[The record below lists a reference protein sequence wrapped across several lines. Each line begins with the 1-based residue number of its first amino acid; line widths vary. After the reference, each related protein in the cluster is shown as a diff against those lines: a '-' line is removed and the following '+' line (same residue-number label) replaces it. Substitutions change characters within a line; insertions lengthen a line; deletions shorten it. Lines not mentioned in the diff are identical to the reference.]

1 MSTRP
6 DHDMAIRPTDLENR
20 EGDGPVT
27 EQALEHGERTPAP
40 GPGERP
46 DAFDVDPPE
55 DTENP
60 EDEES

>member
-1 MSTRP
+1 
-6 DHDMAIRPTDLENR
+6 MAIRPTDLENR